1 MSRRRDTCHWIL
13 KGKSVDMV
21 DSKKVML
28 YIVKG
33 WSGITEPIHRIK

>member
-1 MSRRRDTCHWIL
+1 MKRRRDPCHWIL
-13 KGKSVDMV
+13 KGKSVDVV
-21 DSKKVML
+21 DSKEVM